1 MITMNNNND
10 KASVS
15 LGHEVFVFFTGL
27 VLGALTGLAFGL
39 LIAPHSGAVTRR
51 KIVRSAGEA
60 KDQVAEAIDDLE
72 ETGRGILNDVK
83 KTVR

>member
-1 MITMNNNND
+1 MISRND
-10 KASVS
+10 S
-15 LGHEVFVFFTGL
+15 LGHEAFVFFVGL
-27 VLGALTGLAFGL
+27 VLGALAGLAFGL

-60 KDQVAEAIDDLE
+60 KDQVTEVIDDLE

-83 KTVR
+83 TTVK

>member
-1 MITMNNNND
+1 MISRND
-10 KASVS
+10 S
-15 LGHEVFVFFTGL
+15 LGHEAFVFFIGL
-27 VLGALTGLAFGL
+27 VLGALAGLAFGL

-60 KDQVAEAIDDLE
+60 KDQVTEVIDDLE

-83 KTVR
+83 TTAK

>member
-1 MITMNNNND
+1 MISRND
-10 KASVS
+10 S
-15 LGHEVFVFFTGL
+15 LGHEAFVFFIGL
-27 VLGALTGLAFGL
+27 VLGALAGLAFGL

-60 KDQVAEAIDDLE
+60 KDQVTEVIDDLE

-83 KTVR
+83 TTVK